1 MMNDDDHD
9 PLVEEARRAGD
20 AYLKR
25 FNYDMKA
32 AFADLRRRSEAA
44 RQAGRK
50 VVSLPPRR
58 VQPKGAGSPAK
69 KAS

>member
-20 AYLKR
+20 AYLKQ

-32 AFADLRRRSEAA
+32 AFADLRRRTEAA

-58 VQPKGAGSPAK
+58 IQPKGTESPAK